1 LVINTSLEDKVKDI
15 VKRLEFGSRVVL
27 MLFAVFVIIFLAV
40 WASIRFA
47 LPAFLSDVKLIEK
60 AGLFALWT
68 IGAILF
74 GAALATFF
82 IGLKLANAVRGT

>member
-1 LVINTSLEDKVKDI
+1 MVINLSLEDKVKDL
-15 VKRLEFGSRVVL
+15 VKRLEFGSRIVFIFFV
-27 MLFAVFVIIFLAV
+27 VFVIIFLAV
-40 WASIRFA
+40 WASIGFA
-47 LPAFLSDVKLIEK
+47 LPAFLTDVKLVEK

-82 IGLKLANAVRGT
+82 IGLKLGNAVRGK